1 MEERQGK
8 EVGQKG
14 VEWKRGALKV
24 WEGAATVSLQV
35 G

>member
-1 MEERQGK
+1 MEELQGK

-14 VEWKRGALKV
+14 VEWKRGALKA